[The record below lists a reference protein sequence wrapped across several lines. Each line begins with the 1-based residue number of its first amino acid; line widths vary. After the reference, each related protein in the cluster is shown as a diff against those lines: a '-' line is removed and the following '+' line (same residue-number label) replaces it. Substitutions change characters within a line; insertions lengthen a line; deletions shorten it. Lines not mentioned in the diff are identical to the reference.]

1 VPPRN
6 WKARI
11 EDILEAI
18 EKIDRYT
25 TGMDYETF
33 KADDK
38 TVDAVVRNITIIGE
52 ASRNIPTDV
61 KNRFVDIPWDEMR
74 GIRNVIVHEYFGV
87 SHSILW
93 QTIKNNFPPL
103 VSKLKKILDEE

>member
-11 EDILEAI
+11 EDILE
-18 EKIDRYT
+18 
-25 TGMDYETF
+25 
-33 KADDK
+33 
-38 TVDAVVRNITIIGE
+38 
-52 ASRNIPTDV
+52 
-61 KNRFVDIPWDEMR
+61 
-74 GIRNVIVHEYFGV
+74 VHEYFGV

-103 VSKLKKILDEE
+103 VSKLKKTLDEE